1 MNPGGHS
8 HLALWFE
15 DEQMAEGAQGLFV
28 RQGLTHSRLTQA
40 SAKLHSLSDEQP
52 LGGGGP
58 NSEKISTQYYIMGLF
73 FKKTMLLKGFTYLS
87 YHRTHRLSQCS
98 LGHICMTWFVLAVS
112 CEQYIVHFEHK
123 AGV

>member
-40 SAKLHSLSDEQP
+40 SVKLHSLSDEQP

-58 NSEKISTQYYIMGLF
+58 NTEKYQPNITSWAF
-73 FKKTMLLKGFTYLS
+73 SFKKKHVTKGIYLLI
-87 YHRTHRLSQCS
+87 LSQNS
-98 LGHICMTWFVLAVS
+98 SPFPV
-112 CEQYIVHFEHK
+112 
-123 AGV
+123 